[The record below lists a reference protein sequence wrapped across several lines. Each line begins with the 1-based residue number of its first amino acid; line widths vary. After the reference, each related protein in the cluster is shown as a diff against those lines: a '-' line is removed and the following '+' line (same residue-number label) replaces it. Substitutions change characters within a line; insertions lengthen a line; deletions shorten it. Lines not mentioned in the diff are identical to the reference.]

1 VIARAAGSM
10 AAGRIVSA
18 VLISVLLAACAGP
31 ADVPRGTTASAVTVV
46 LSEYRFTPSDLTFKR
61 GTPYRLHLENRGREL
76 HEFTAPD
83 FFKAAT
89 VANPRVLVQDGREVV
104 LQPGEQK
111 DVELVPE
118 RAGRYDLRCADHDWA
133 GMIGEITIE

>member
-1 VIARAAGSM
+1 VIRARRLRLAVLAAGGLVV
-10 AAGRIVSA
+10 AAWGA
-18 VLISVLLAACAGP
+18 PGP
-31 ADVPRGTTASAVTVV
+31 ARPQEPELVTVV
-46 LSEYRFTPSDLTFKR
+46 MTEYAFQPSELRFR
-61 GTPYRLHLENRGREL
+61 QGVAYRLHLENRGREL